1 MGPLAIAALGAGA
14 GFLSGER
21 RNRASAKMAQR
32 QMDFQERMSN
42 SAVQRRMA
50 DLKAA
55 GLNPIL
61 AGGKEASSPAGQQG
75 TVEDSGQKAINS
87 AMNVAQINNIKEQN
101 KKLKAETIGQEQIN
115 NLRSGPAEAGKGIG
129 PFLNNVK
136 DQSFTMGSDFH
147 SAKSAG
153 KSTMASIFDMDEGLF
168 SSDLSLNDIIKGVKK
183 HNPTK
188 SKGWAYQLGKK
199 IYNKINK

>member
-1 MGPLAIAALGAGA
+1 MGPLALAAIGAGA

-21 RNRASAKMAQR
+21 RNRASAKQAQS

-61 AGGKEASSPAGQQG
+61 AGGKEASSPAGQQA
-75 TVEDSGQKAINS
+75 TVEDSGQKAMNS

-101 KKLKAETIGQEQIN
+101 KKLKAETIG
-115 NLRSGPAEAGKGIG
+115 
-129 PFLNNVK
+129 
-136 DQSFTMGSDFH
+136 
-147 SAKSAG
+147 
-153 KSTMASIFDMDEGLF
+153 
-168 SSDLSLNDIIKGVKK
+168 
-183 HNPTK
+183 
-188 SKGWAYQLGKK
+188 
-199 IYNKINK
+199 

>member
-1 MGPLAIAALGAGA
+1 MSAIAGAF

-21 RNRASAKMAQR
+21 RNRASAKQAQQ

-61 AGGKEASSPAGQQG
+61 AGGKEASSPAGQQA
-75 TVEDSGQKAINS
+75 TVEDSGQKAMNS
-87 AMNVAQINNIKEQN
+87 AMNIAQINNIKEQN
-101 KKLKAETIGQEQIN
+101 KKLKAETIGQQQTN
-115 NLRSGPAEAGKGIG
+115 DLREAPAEAGKGLG
-129 PFLNNVK
+129 TQLNKVK

-147 SAKSAG
+147 SARNAG
-153 KSTMASIFDMDEGLF
+153 DSFMGSIFDMDEGLF
-168 SSDLSLNDIIKGVKK
+168 SSDLSLNDITKAIQKF
-183 HNPTK
+183 NPTK
-188 SKGWAYQLGKK
+188 SRGWAYKLGQK
-199 IYNKINK
+199 IYNKMNK